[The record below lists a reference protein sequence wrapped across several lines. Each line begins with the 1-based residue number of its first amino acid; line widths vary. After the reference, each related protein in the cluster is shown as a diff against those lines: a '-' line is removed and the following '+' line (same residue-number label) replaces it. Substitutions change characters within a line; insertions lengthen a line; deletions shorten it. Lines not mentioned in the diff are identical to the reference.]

1 MLLNDKRY
9 VWGRGSYRYLV
20 VYIYMRFMYI
30 MIIYI
35 FKMDFILKVKRW
47 SFFEKILLDRNIYL
61 YIIYVCVIK
70 LIYRMFRYMNGL
82 LKRMYMKFYL
92 LEWGRLVLK
101 YRCYMFG

>member
-1 MLLNDKRY
+1 MFFCYWMIKDMY
-9 VWGRGSYRYLV
+9 EGEVVIYRYLV

-61 YIIYVCVIK
+61 
-70 LIYRMFRYMNGL
+70 
-82 LKRMYMKFYL
+82 
-92 LEWGRLVLK
+92 
-101 YRCYMFG
+101 